1 MTSRRPQTRAE
12 RFAGLSV
19 AIVTPFRDGAVDYA
33 RLREQIEFQV
43 AAGTTCICPVG
54 TTGESP
60 TLSHEEHERVIAE
73 SVAAAAGR
81 LLVMPGTGSNS
92 TAEAVRLTKFAA
104 RSGADAALVV
114 GPYYNR
120 PTQAGIEAHFRA
132 LAEAVDI
139 PICVYNIPA
148 RTGRNI
154 EPETIIRLADLPTIA
169 MVKEATGSMDQA
181 SQVLAATDLT
191 LLSGDDSMTLPLLS
205 IGGRGVVSVVGNLVP
220 ADMKALCDAFQA
232 GDLLAARDWHA
243 KLFTLARDLLGLA
256 SNPIPIKAAMAML
269 GRDTGEVRLPLVPL
283 EPPLADRLRRV
294 LADYGAAVPQP
305 V

>member
-60 TLSHEEHERVIAE
+60 TLSHDEHERVIAE